1 MEILTSR
8 LSAVLTKMNKQKRY
22 IFRVILPFFTSVAC
36 LTIAWTG
43 APVQMNSAA
52 PVQEELT
59 IIDNGVS
66 GVTIIYTPN
75 ITTKTET
82 INGAVYTIFEV
93 ASSTFDGK
101 PGEPVIPQRPLLIA
115 IPEDADPTIESVAD
129 EYRTL
134 NNVVAANAPG
144 TALYDTV
151 FSVNRWLPGE
161 SYSIDK
167 PAYIR
172 LQRVLPVMLNP
183 VQYNPALR
191 EARIASRIV
200 LNVAF
205 NTAGTGAQTASVK
218 QVDSKFENAYK
229 NLLIN
234 YSSSRN
240 WRRLPSSVKI
250 SKKGQ
255 FANGLWYT
263 IPVTKE
269 GIYRITYEDLVK
281 NGVSP
286 ESINPQTIKI
296 FNNGGL
302 LLPEGL
308 DDPRPDGLIENAIRV
323 IGEGDGSFD
332 DGDYI
337 LFYGRGTDGWEWNTS
352 KRKLQHYQSVY
363 AAENVYWFTYGGE
376 PGKRMNVVPFV
387 STGANSVETG
397 RALVYREDERH
408 KMHHSGNNWY
418 MEILFSGESREYKAG
433 LTGYKPGAEAHVHL
447 YIATNIA
454 KDPDTDVY
462 IPHEITT
469 EIDGAVVQ
477 TTPFFGKM
485 EQLISVNI
493 PAQESETLRLRASN
507 TSTNFLSQ
515 IYLDWYEIEYLKN
528 LTAVDGQ
535 LKFQAPD
542 STGRVQ
548 FKLSG
553 FSNALL
559 GIYDISDFDKVH
571 TLEFSFDPSTSTVV
585 FSDTLHD
592 GSQRYLV
599 VENARYLEISA
610 MIPQAVTDL
619 RVTDRVA
626 DMLIIA
632 PREFEETVQ
641 PLKFFREEHDDLR
654 TEIVL
659 VDDIYNNFSGGLQD
673 PVAIRDFVK
682 FAFEN
687 WTDGSN
693 PPVYL
698 LLFGDGHYDYL
709 GVRSSSAQ
717 MGVPPFQVNSVYEL
731 TTRAIDDFYGYV
743 SGDDNYLDIAIG
755 RLPVQSV
762 AMARDV
768 VEKIINYQSNPF
780 YGPWRNRI
788 TFTAD
793 DEKTTS
799 SSDESIHTDQ
809 SEWIAGASYIPQ
821 YLDKRKIYLVE
832 YPEVHGTTGIRKPAA
847 EDDLVAQINEG
858 TLILNY
864 VGHGSERVLAHEWL
878 LNREVDMPRID
889 NGRKLFF
896 FYLAS
901 CTFGRWD
908 IPDEDSMGELLVTA
922 SDRGAVGVISA
933 VRDVFAGPNF
943 MLMNAFYRNLFN
955 GTRTT
960 ETFGTALM
968 QAKLISRL
976 VNSEKYHLLGDPS
989 MYLDLPD
996 DILSINSIQPDSLKA
1011 LATVLITGAIS
1022 TTDAFEGTI
1031 FTSVYDT
1038 EKDVEHIMPN
1048 GRPVHYKLPGSSI
1061 FRGKAEISPEA
1072 NNQFSVRFI
1081 VPKDIT
1087 YGGDNGRVSLYA
1099 WSDERDGVVAIGSL
1113 PVGGTQ
1119 VGVIDNEGPDMEV
1132 LFDGRRFI
1140 SGDIVSANPE
1150 LLLRLSDP
1158 HGINITGEVGHKIE
1172 LVIDDNSDV
1181 VDLSKYFEYDTGSYT
1196 TGEVKYRLT
1205 DFSPGKHTLTVRAW
1219 DNFNNSSTFKGMLDV
1234 VAEGGLIVQ
1243 HVLNYPNPFSDET
1256 QFTCQINAP
1265 AEIEIKIF
1273 TVRGRLIKTLRHYH
1287 AGNSTFFASPPWDGT
1302 DEDGDRI
1309 ANGTYIYKLIAKT
1322 DIGGT
1327 FQQVEKMSKL
1337 VIMR

>member
-1 MEILTSR
+1 MKIH
-8 LSAVLTKMNKQKRY
+8 KRY
-22 IFRVILPFFTSVAC
+22 IFRVILPVFAFAAC
-36 LTIAWTG
+36 LTIAWAD
-43 APVQMNSAA
+43 APVQINST
-52 PVQEELT
+52 PSVQEELT
-59 IIDNGVS
+59 IIDNGLS
-66 GVTIIYTPN
+66 GITIIYTPN
-75 ITTKTET
+75 ITIKTET
-82 INGAVYTIFEV
+82 IDGTVYTTFEV
-93 ASSTFDGK
+93 SLSTCDGK

-115 IPEDADPTIESVAD
+115 IPEDADPAIELVTD

-134 NNVVAANAPG
+134 TNVVAANAPG
-144 TALYDTV
+144 TALSDTI

-161 SYSIDK
+161 SYSSEK

-172 LQRVLPVMLNP
+172 LQRVLPVKLNP
-183 VQYNPALR
+183 VQYNPALH
-191 EARIASRIV
+191 EARVASRIV
-200 LNVAF
+200 LNIAF
-205 NTAGTGAQTASVK
+205 NSAGAGTQTAPDK
-218 QVDSKFENAYK
+218 QVDSKFENTYE
-229 NLLIN
+229 NILIN

-240 WRRLPSSVKI
+240 WRRLPLPVRI
-250 SKKGQ
+250 GKKGQ
-255 FANGLWYT
+255 FADGLWYT
-263 IPVTKE
+263 IPVTKK
-269 GIYRITYEDLVK
+269 GIYRITYQDLME
-281 NGVSP
+281 NGISP
-286 ESINPQTIKI
+286 GSINPQTIKI

-302 LLPEGL
+302 QLPEGL
-308 DDPRPDGLIENAIRV
+308 NDPRPDGLMENAIRV
-323 IGEGDGSFD
+323 IGEEDGSFD

-337 LFYGRGTDGWEWNTS
+337 LFYGCGTDGWEWNTS

-376 PGKRMNVVPFV
+376 PGKRMNVVPFM

-397 RALVYREDERH
+397 GALVYREDERH

-418 MEILFSGESREYKAG
+418 MEILFYGESHEYEAD
-433 LTGYKPGAEAHVHL
+433 LTGYKPGTEAQVRIL
-447 YIATNIA
+447 AA
-454 KDPDTDVY
+454 SDVDDVY
-462 IPHEITT
+462 HEITT
-469 EIDGAVVQ
+469 EIDGEIVE
-477 TTPFFGKM
+477 TTSFFGKR
-485 EQLISVNI
+485 ERLISVNI
-493 PAQESETLRLRASN
+493 PAQEGEILGLRASY
-507 TSTNFLSQ
+507 TSSNSLSQ
-515 IYLDWYEIEYLKN
+515 IYLDWYEIEYKKN

-542 STGRVQ
+542 STGLVQ

-553 FSNALL
+553 FTNDRLD
-559 GIYDISDFDKVH
+559 IYNISDFDNVYAID
-571 TLEFSFDPSTSTVV
+571 FSFEPSTSTVI
-585 FSDTLHD
+585 FSDTLYEN
-592 GSQRYLV
+592 RRRFMA
-599 VENARYLEISA
+599 VENTRYLEIPA
-610 MIPQAVTDL
+610 IIPQAVTDL
-619 RVTDRVA
+619 RDTDRIA

-632 PREFEETVQ
+632 PREFEEDVQ
-641 PLKFFREEHDDLR
+641 PLKDFREAHDDLQ
-654 TEIVL
+654 TEVVL
-659 VDDIYNNFSGGLQD
+659 IEDIYNNFSGGLQD
-673 PVAIRDFVK
+673 PVAIRDFVR
-682 FAFEN
+682 FTFEN

-693 PPVYL
+693 PPRYL

-709 GVRSSSAQ
+709 GVHSSSAQ
-717 MGVPPFQVNSVYEL
+717 MRIPPFQVNNIDEL
-731 TTRAIDDFYGYV
+731 TTRAMDDFYGYV

-755 RLPVQSV
+755 RLPVQSG

-780 YGPWRNRI
+780 YGPWRSRI

-793 DEKTTS
+793 DEITPDS
-799 SSDESIHTDQ
+799 HYEQVHTDM
-809 SEWIAGASYIPQ
+809 SERIAGASYIPP
-821 YLDKRKIYLVE
+821 YLDKRKIYLME
-832 YPEVHGTTGIRKPAA
+832 YPEVRGTAGVRKPAA
-847 EDDLVAQINEG
+847 EDDLIAQINEG

-864 VGHGSERVLAHEWL
+864 IGHGSERVLAHEWL

-896 FYLAS
+896 FYIAS

-922 SDRGAVGVISA
+922 SDRGAVGTVSA
-933 VRDVFAGPNF
+933 VRDVFGGPNF
-943 MLMNAFYRNLFN
+943 ALMNAFYRNFFN

-968 QAKLISRL
+968 QAKLSYRSI
-976 VNSEKYHLLGDPS
+976 NSEKYHLLGDPS
-989 MYLDLPD
+989 VYLDLPD

-1011 LATVLITGAIS
+1011 LATVEIAGAIS
-1022 TTDAFEGTI
+1022 TPDAFEGTI

-1038 EKDVEHIMPN
+1038 EKDVEHIIPN

-1099 WSDERDGVVAIGSL
+1099 WNDERDGVAALGSL

-1119 VGVIDNEGPDMEV
+1119 VGVIDNEGPEMQV
-1132 LFDGRRFI
+1132 LFDERRFV

-1172 LVIDDNSDV
+1172 LVIDDNPDV
-1181 VDLSKYFEYDTGSYT
+1181 VDLSKYFEYDKGSYT
-1196 TGEVKYRLT
+1196 SGDAKFLLT

-1234 VAEGGLIVQ
+1234 VAEDGLIVQ
-1243 HVLNYPNPFSDET
+1243 NVLNYPNPFSDET

-1287 AGNSTFFASPPWDGT
+1287 TGNSSFFASPPWDGT

-1309 ANGTYIYKLIAKT
+1309 ANGTYLYKLIAKT
-1322 DIGGT
+1322 DISGT
-1327 FQQVEKMSKL
+1327 LQQVEKIEKL